1 MNLRK
6 IGVVLLA
13 LLLAGMAMVPMVSAV
28 DEKISGQQPAPAVQE
43 IQLPEL
49 QFNSTQQKVQ
59 ISGELHLDP
68 GFSSVSAAIDK
79 SATLIDTTI
88 PYGSIIYHAD
98 NGITTV
104 FDASGQQLF
113 SADDQTTTKVKTS
126 GKDMPATYVHEIP
139 SGSMVLTDPKKPDT
153 TYIFDK
159 ENQLVLTVI
168 DQSGSTPAANNR
180 LSALTSRNLVGC
192 TSSGRCSGWFEYA
205 EDDYIPQLNRFEAY
219 WATPNRPLTSDVG
232 EKIAIFNSVQPS
244 RNAFILQPVLEWN
257 VNSNNFAWTAAPWYY
272 HTSSDSYYGRR
283 ITGIQTNDNIKGTLY
298 YSTVNG
304 YNGWWVSIKKNND
317 PESSIFVTQLATTS
331 GLNAQVVLE
340 ATGIGINSNNDLPG
354 DITFNNMIFQK
365 SGGSSASVSLTGYV
379 DPGTSPRF
387 SGLSAVVE
395 QNPSRVKLWTP
406 N

>member
-1 MNLRK
+1 MKHVK
-6 IGVVLLA
+6 ISIVLLA
-13 LLLAGMAMVPMVSAV
+13 LLLAGMAMVPFAGAA
-28 DEKISGQQPAPAVQE
+28 DEKIPGPQPAPAVQD

-49 QFNSTQQKVQ
+49 QLNSTQQKVQ
-59 ISGELHLDP
+59 ITSELHLDR
-68 GFSSVSAAIDK
+68 GFSSVSAAIDT
-79 SATLIDTTI
+79 SGTLTDTKI
-88 PYGSIIYHAD
+88 PYGSIIFHAD

-113 SADDQTTTKVKTS
+113 SAEDQTTTKVRTS

-139 SGSMVLTDPKKPDT
+139 SGSMVLTDPKKPDR

-159 ENQLVLTVI
+159 DNQLVLTVI
-168 DQSGSTPAANNR
+168 DQSGYAPAANNR

-192 TSSGRCSGWFEYA
+192 TSSGLCSGWFEYA

-219 WATPNRPLTSDVG
+219 WATPNRPLTSNVG
-232 EKIAIFNSVQPS
+232 EKIAIFNSVQPPG
-244 RNAFILQPVLEWN
+244 NAFILQPVLEWN
-257 VNSNNFAWTAAPWYY
+257 VNSNNFAWTAAPWFYQ
-272 HTSSDSYYGRR
+272 TSSDSYYGRR
-283 ITGIQTNDNIKGTLY
+283 IPGIQTNDIIKGTLY

-304 YNGWWVSIKKNND
+304 YNGWWVSIKKNSE

-354 DITFNNMIFQK
+354 DITFNNMVFQK
-365 SGGSSASVSLTGYV
+365 SGGSPASVSLTGYV

-395 QNPSRVKLWTP
+395 QNPTRVKLWTP